1 MGGESG
7 HGFNE
12 SSAQDLTRMQ
22 SRCMPGLRPHLKLGV
37 LFQDHMALEQIYF
50 LEAVQLMV
58 PLSHLLICSLYNINQ
73 LFFVS
78 EFLDGKNL
86 AEWFST

>member
-12 SSAQDLTRMQ
+12 SSAQVLTRMQ
-22 SRCMPGLRPHLKLGV
+22 SRCMPGLGPHLKIGV

-50 LEAVQLMV
+50 LEA
-58 PLSHLLICSLYNINQ
+58 N
-73 LFFVS
+73 
-78 EFLDGKNL
+78 
-86 AEWFST
+86 